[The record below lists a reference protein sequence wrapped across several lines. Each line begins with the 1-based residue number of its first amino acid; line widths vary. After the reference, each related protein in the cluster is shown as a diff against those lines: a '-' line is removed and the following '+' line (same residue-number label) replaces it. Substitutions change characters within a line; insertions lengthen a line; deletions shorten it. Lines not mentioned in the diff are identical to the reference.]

1 MIKKEK
7 KRKNEKKA
15 QCFAQVN
22 KMVQNKDSRSLLTVM
37 LHTVLLG
44 IIFVLSTFGN
54 LLVCLAFYKNRRLR
68 SITNFYVLSLAV
80 ADLTVAIF
88 AFPSVIVA
96 SGLRKWPFSDG
107 SCQFSGFVTSY
118 LFMVSLC
125 ILALTSINRY
135 FCVVKPQRYS
145 YFFNRKKTI
154 LSIFYVWIVM
164 FIFYLTFYFAM
175 QTRFK

>member
-1 MIKKEK
+1 
-7 KRKNEKKA
+7 
-15 QCFAQVN
+15 
-22 KMVQNKDSRSLLTVM
+22 MVQNKDSRSLLAVM

-96 SGLRKWPFSDG
+96 SGLRKWPFSDR
-107 SCQFSGFVTSY
+107 SCQFSGLLQVTCLWY
-118 LFMVSLC
+118 H
-125 ILALTSINRY
+125 
-135 FCVVKPQRYS
+135 
-145 YFFNRKKTI
+145 
-154 LSIFYVWIVM
+154 
-164 FIFYLTFYFAM
+164 FAF
-175 QTRFK
+175 QL

>member
-1 MIKKEK
+1 MLKKK
-7 KRKNEKKA
+7 KGKKKKKA

-22 KMVQNKDSRSLLTVM
+22 KMVQNKDSRSLLAVM

-44 IIFVLSTFGN
+44 IIFVLSSFGN

-96 SGLRKWPFSDG
+96 SGLRKWPFSDR
-107 SCQFSGFVTSY
+107 SCQFSGFATSY

-125 ILALTSINRY
+125 ILALTSINRETT
-135 FCVVKPQRYS
+135 
-145 YFFNRKKTI
+145 TI
-154 LSIFYVWIVM
+154 LLLLQSKENYTIHFLRLDCYVYFLSNFLLCYANSFQIVP
-164 FIFYLTFYFAM
+164 
-175 QTRFK
+175 

>member
-1 MIKKEK
+1 MLKKKKTE
-7 KRKNEKKA
+7 KRKKKA

-22 KMVQNKDSRSLLTVM
+22 KMVQNKDSRSLLAVM

-44 IIFVLSTFGN
+44 IIFVLSSFGN

-135 FCVVKPQRYS
+135 FCIVKPQRYS

-175 QTRFK
+175 QTHFK

>member
-1 MIKKEK
+1 
-7 KRKNEKKA
+7 
-15 QCFAQVN
+15 
-22 KMVQNKDSRSLLTVM
+22 M

-44 IIFVLSTFGN
+44 IIFVLSSFGN

-107 SCQFSGFVTSY
+107 SCQFSGFATSY

-125 ILALTSINRY
+125 ILALTSIKTTNHNDTLTSSIERKLY
-135 FCVVKPQRYS
+135 YP
-145 YFFNRKKTI
+145 FFTSG
-154 LSIFYVWIVM
+154 LLCLFSI
-164 FIFYLTFYFAM
+164 
-175 QTRFK
+175 